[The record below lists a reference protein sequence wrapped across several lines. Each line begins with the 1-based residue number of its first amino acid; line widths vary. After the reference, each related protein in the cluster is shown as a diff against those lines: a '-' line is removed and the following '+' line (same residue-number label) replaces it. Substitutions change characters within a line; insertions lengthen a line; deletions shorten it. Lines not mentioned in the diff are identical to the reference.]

1 MTMIA
6 RSFLGTLAQ
15 TTQSAAA
22 SPPVQAAATPWWQV
36 LLNNSFSL
44 ALIFIFLVAIIG
56 AVVRMRQRDK
66 CLKLL
71 RRHHVTYLATTGR
84 IVWGDLH
91 VYNQGLEL
99 AFDAPYQTR
108 EGVIKTSE
116 LIYESKLAECLAV
129 CRSHNALTA
138 REQRGRQRQVRRS
151 FNPGI
156 VRRTRRH
163 IINFVNMIRDA
174 VARAFSTVLGHLAA
188 TRPGSAVLTQQRTG
202 LDQIG
207 QTLLGAVAR
216 AYEPMLEK
224 HIGRPV
230 VLTMVN
236 PADDKKRRLELPGYL
251 VDYSDKYVA
260 VFNVSHDPLE
270 QIELVVAENIE
281 RPGLSVG
288 LAEAAVTITSTGPD
302 VLVVQSVAGGG
313 QRRDLHVALLP
324 GATLRLPRED
334 DGLVTIRAQRTRQL
348 DIVCPRSVGTVLFGG
363 DPTIARAEWRGLAPQ
378 QTDEAA

>member
-1 MTMIA
+1 MSRPPSAGLRPIRPTADGEMLTVPTVSA
-6 RSFLGTLAQ
+6 SRPSSDCTGLLSGASSC
-15 TTQSAAA
+15 TT
-22 SPPVQAAATPWWQV
+22 
-36 LLNNSFSL
+36 
-44 ALIFIFLVAIIG
+44 
-56 AVVRMRQRDK
+56 
-66 CLKLL
+66 
-71 RRHHVTYLATTGR
+71 
-84 IVWGDLH
+84 
-91 VYNQGLEL
+91 
-99 AFDAPYQTR
+99 
-108 EGVIKTSE
+108 
-116 LIYESKLAECLAV
+116 
-129 CRSHNALTA
+129 
-138 REQRGRQRQVRRS
+138 
-151 FNPGI
+151 
-156 VRRTRRH
+156 
-163 IINFVNMIRDA
+163 IRA
-174 VARAFSTVLGHLAA
+174 
-188 TRPGSAVLTQQRTG
+188 RPGSAVLTQQRTG

-378 QTDEAA
+378 QTDEAV